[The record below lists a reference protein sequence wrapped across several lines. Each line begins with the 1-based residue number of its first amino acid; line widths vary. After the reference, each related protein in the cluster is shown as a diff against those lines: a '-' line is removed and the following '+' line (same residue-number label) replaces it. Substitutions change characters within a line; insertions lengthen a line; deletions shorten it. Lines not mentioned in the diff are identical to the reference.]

1 MVVADE
7 PLKRSECN
15 GWRFSGGIL
24 FFGGRH
30 DDGATSNNAVL
41 LDNDF
46 TNQGELK
53 AGVKQ
58 VEKTLNYHLGPAFSI
73 PNAPIR

>member
-1 MVVADE
+1 M
-7 PLKRSECN
+7 
-15 GWRFSGGIL
+15 

-46 TNQGELK
+46 TNKGDLK
-53 AGVKQ
+53 ARVKQ
-58 VEKTLNYHLGPAFSI
+58 VEKTLNYHSGPAFSI

>member
-41 LDNDF
+41 LDNEF

-53 AGVKQ
+53 A
-58 VEKTLNYHLGPAFSI
+58 
-73 PNAPIR
+73 

>member
-24 FFGGRH
+24 VFGGRY
-30 DDGATSNNAVL
+30 DTGATSDNAVL

-53 AGVKQ
+53 A
-58 VEKTLNYHLGPAFSI
+58 
-73 PNAPIR
+73 

>member
-53 AGVKQ
+53 ANRWKNF
-58 VEKTLNYHLGPAFSI
+58 KLSFRTCIFHT
-73 PNAPIR
+73 